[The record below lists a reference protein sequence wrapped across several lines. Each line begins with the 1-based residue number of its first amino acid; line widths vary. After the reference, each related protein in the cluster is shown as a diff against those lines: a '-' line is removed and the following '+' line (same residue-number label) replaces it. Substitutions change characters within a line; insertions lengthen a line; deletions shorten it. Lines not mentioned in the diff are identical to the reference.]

1 MCDVKCLFNVVVYKS
16 SVRLPASRNI
26 LATYV
31 DPIEQI
37 VPILLILLK
46 DLDILKHLIVNRHP
60 LIVPDR
66 VLAEEVEDNIVRLLE
81 RNMLAP
87 ERATADR
94 VRFVVALLISG
105 TQCKLID
112 EVHRRR
118 PLSISHHL
126 VLQIGRVVLPDAVDV
141 ALR

>member
-16 SVRLPASRNI
+16 SVRLPASRNT

-37 VPILLILLK
+37 VPVLLILLK
-46 DLDILKHLIVNRHP
+46 NLDILKHLIVNRHP

-66 VLAEEVEDNIVRLLE
+66 VLAEEVEDDIVWLLE

-94 VRFVVALLISG
+94 VRFVVALLIPG
-105 TQCKLID
+105 TQCKLVD

-118 PLSISHHL
+118 PMSVGHHL
-126 VLQIGRVVLPDAVDV
+126 VLQIGRVVLPDAIDV

>member
-1 MCDVKCLFNVVVYKS
+1 MCDVKCLFNVVVYKI
-16 SVRLPASRNI
+16 SVRFPASRNM

-31 DPIEQI
+31 DPIKQI

-66 VLAEEVEDNIVRLLE
+66 VLAQEIEDDIIRLLE
-81 RNMLAP
+81 CDVLAP
-87 ERATADR
+87 QRATANR

-105 TQCKLID
+105 TQCKLVD

-118 PLSISHHL
+118 PLSVGHHL